1 MSCELTGFFSQMKKL
16 LRGERL
22 AQLKKKQWYGKVLW
36 SLLFVVI
43 AVASI
48 SVIVTQSRG
57 FTWQGFVEYLSEASP
72 VYVIAAVLCML
83 GFIWFEGVSLV
94 FIARNFGYKSHLLDG
109 LAYSSSDIYL
119 SSITPSATGG
129 QPASAYFMMQSGI
142 PGTVATVSLLLNLMM
157 YLIAM
162 VVVGVLSFILR
173 PELFLSF
180 SLLSKILIVL
190 GASVQLGLVFLFW
203 LLLRKE
209 KILFGV
215 CHKLLNFLEWLK
227 ILKKREKMEQRL
239 ESSMVRYRECAK
251 MIAGKRRMV
260 IGAFVF
266 NLLQRL
272 SLIMVTIFAY
282 LGTGGSI
289 SQALD
294 IGATQC
300 YVYLGSNVIPM
311 PGAIG
316 VSDYILLDGLGNLV
330 EDYAH
335 LGIFSR
341 ALSFYFCVLLCGI
354 IMLVS
359 YVGYRVAH
367 KRKESSMK

>member
-1 MSCELTGFFSQMKKL
+1 M
-16 LRGERL
+16 
-22 AQLKKKQWYGKVLW
+22 ANAKKKPWCGKVIW
-36 SLLFVVI
+36 SLVFVVI

-48 SVIVTQSRG
+48 SVIVSQSRG

-72 VYVIAAVLCML
+72 IYVISAVLCML

-94 FIARNFGYKSHLLDG
+94 FIARNFGYKSNLLDG

-157 YLIAM
+157 YLLAM
-162 VVVGVLSFILR
+162 VVVGIVSFILR
-173 PELFLSF
+173 PQLFLSF
-180 SLLSKILIVL
+180 SLLSKVLIVL
-190 GASVQLGLVFLFW
+190 GASVQIGLVFLFW

-209 KILFGV
+209 KILFGF
-215 CHKLLNFLEWLK
+215 CSKCLGILEWLK
-227 ILKKREKMEQRL
+227 ILKKREKIEKRMDL
-239 ESSMVRYRECAK
+239 AMVRYRECAK
-251 MIAGKRRMV
+251 MIAGKHRMV
-260 IGAFVF
+260 IGAFLF

-282 LGTGGSI
+282 LGTGGTL

-341 ALSFYFCVLLCGI
+341 ALSFYFCVLLCGV
-354 IMLVS
+354 IMAVS
-359 YVGYRVAH
+359 YFVYRAVH
-367 KRKESSMK
+367 RKKEVSTQ